1 MKTLLRV
8 VLFAIM
14 LSNVAFAAEAASS
27 RLQASATVLNEIMAA
42 PDKGIPSDILSS
54 AKCVAVVPNLLKG
67 GFVVGA
73 LHGRG
78 MATCRTATAWSAPA
92 PLTTT
97 GGSIGLQIGGQAV
110 DLVMVIM
117 NDRGMQALLSSKFKL
132 GADASV
138 AAGPVGR
145 HTEGSTDWKL
155 RAEVLTYSRARGLFA
170 GISFNGAVIKQ
181 DEDATREVYGRM
193 VDFKTILTGSVATP
207 QSAEAFIAAV
217 RQAVGTDTAPPPAP
231 SSAPTGRSTAPVNP
245 PPAATPSP
253 TPEPTPAAE
262 PAPATETTPT
272 PTPTPPPAAA
282 HRVEANFDPAMLS

>member
-1 MKTLLRV
+1 MKTLLGV

-27 RLQASATVLNEIMAA
+27 RLQASATVLNEIMSA

-54 AKCVAVVPNLLKG
+54 AKCVAVVPSLLKG
-67 GFVVGA
+67 GFVVGGA
-73 LHGRG
+73 HGRG
-78 MATCRTATAWSAPA
+78 MATCRTATGWSAPA

-117 NDRGMQALLSSKFKL
+117 NDRGMQALLTSKFKL

-193 VDFKTILTGSVATP
+193 VDFKTILTGSVTTLPVSRSVSRRGATGGGHGHRASTRP
-207 QSAEAFIAAV
+207 AKRV
-217 RQAVGTDTAPPPAP
+217 HRTADGP
-231 SSAPTGRSTAPVNP
+231 GK
-245 PPAATPSP
+245 PAACGSTVTHTRADSCRGTRSGDGNNADSDPN
-253 TPEPTPAAE
+253 AATCRCE
-262 PAPATETTPT
+262 
-272 PTPTPPPAAA
+272 
-282 HRVEANFDPAMLS
+282 SG

>member
-8 VLFAIM
+8 ALFAIT

-27 RLQASATVLNEIMAA
+27 RLQTSATVMNEIMAA

-54 AKCVAVVPNLLKG
+54 AKCVAVVPSLLKG
-67 GFVVGA
+67 GFVVGGA
-73 LHGRG
+73 HGRG
-78 MATCRTATAWSAPA
+78 MATCRTATGWSAPA

-231 SSAPTGRSTAPVNP
+231 RSASTGRSTAPVNP
-245 PPAATPSP
+245 PPAATPPP
-253 TPEPTPAAE
+253 TPEPAPAAE

-272 PTPTPPPAAA
+272 PTPTPPPATA